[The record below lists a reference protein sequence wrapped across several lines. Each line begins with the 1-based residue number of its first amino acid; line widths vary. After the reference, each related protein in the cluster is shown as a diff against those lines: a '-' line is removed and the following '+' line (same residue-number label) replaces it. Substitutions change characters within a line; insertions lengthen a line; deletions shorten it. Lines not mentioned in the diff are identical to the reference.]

1 MLAAAPMSDDL
12 AASSP
17 SFIAAGD
24 DDALRLPDSADL
36 LKALRFWPRDG
47 KITLGDERMVLVHLG
62 ALVALRG
69 ELVST
74 LGQDRAR
81 AVLTHMGY
89 VSGHH
94 DGEHARKIR
103 SGASYF
109 ERFAAGP
116 QLHAL
121 EGMVSVTPLE
131 VQFDLESGRFRGEF
145 AWRNSAEVEAHLA
158 DGKGHAPDPVC
169 WMMVG
174 YASGY
179 TSLFMGRPVI
189 FRELACR
196 ACGARHCRILGAPL
210 GDAEPPPEFAFLAR
224 GRSSAP
230 TPAPAE
236 PAPSPAK
243 PDEPGD
249 VIGAAAGL
257 RPTWSL
263 LARVAATDLPV
274 LLVGEPGVGKRHLA
288 RAVHTR
294 SGRRGPLIAVRLGGL
309 RHDELDTAIARAHAG
324 SLLLADLDDASP
336 DLQARLLHAL
346 EHSPEPPRWLATTRD
361 AAAHLRPELRHRL
374 GAFPVHVPPLRERRE
389 DIVPLLLRFVHDH
402 AAALARPTPRVS
414 ERAISALLDHDY
426 PGNVRE
432 LWALVAR
439 AVVLV
444 DPGDVIDRG
453 HLLGEHERGGTRLGL
468 DARGALQPAEPEQL
482 AEPAAPDELVDA
494 LLDHPLALEAL
505 EQALIRRAVARA
517 GGNLSAA
524 ARMLGLTR
532 PQLAYRHRKG

>member
-1 MLAAAPMSDDL
+1 MPDDP
-12 AASSP
+12 AGSSP

-69 ELVST
+69 ELVAA
-74 LGQDRAR
+74 LGVDRAR

-89 VSGHH
+89 VSGHR

-158 DGKGHAPDPVC
+158 DHPGKPHAAEPVC

-196 ACGARHCRILGAPL
+196 ACGARHCRIFGTPL
-210 GDAEPPPEFAFLAR
+210 GDAAPPPEFAFLAR
-224 GRSSAP
+224 DRPPAP
-230 TPAPAE
+230 TELAVPSTAPHSEPVLGE
-236 PAPSPAK
+236 PA
-243 PDEPGD
+243 DL
-249 VIGAAAGL
+249 VGAAAGL
-257 RPTWSL
+257 RATWSL
-263 LARVAATDLPV
+263 LARVAATHMPV
-274 LLVGEPGVGKRHLA
+274 LLLGEPGVGKRHLA
-288 RAVHTR
+288 GIVHAR
-294 SGRRGPLIAVRLGGL
+294 SGRAGPLVPLRAGGL
-309 RHDELDTAIARAHAG
+309 RPDELDAAIARAHAG

-346 EHSPEPPRWLATTRD
+346 EQDGPRWLATVRED
-361 AAAHLRPELRHRL
+361 PSRLRPELRHRL
-374 GAFPVHVPPLRERRE
+374 GMFPVHVPPLRERRE
-389 DIVPLLLRFVHDH
+389 DIVPLVHRFLGQH
-402 AAALARPTPRVS
+402 AATLNRPRPEIR
-414 ERAISALLDHDY
+414 ERAIGALLDHDY
-426 PGNVRE
+426 PGNVGE

-439 AVVLV
+439 ACVLAL
-444 DPGDVIDRG
+444 PGEPIDHG
-453 HLLGEHERGGTRLGL
+453 HLFGEHERGGTRLGL
-468 DARGALQPAEPEQL
+468 DARGALRPS
-482 AEPAAPDELVDA
+482 EPAPAQEPTAPDELVDA
-494 LLDHPLALEAL
+494 LLDHPLALDSL
-505 EQALIRRAVARA
+505 EQALIRRAVERA

>member
-1 MLAAAPMSDDL
+1 
-12 AASSP
+12 
-17 SFIAAGD
+17 
-24 DDALRLPDSADL
+24 
-36 LKALRFWPRDG
+36 
-47 KITLGDERMVLVHLG
+47 V
-62 ALVALRG
+62 
-69 ELVST
+69 
-74 LGQDRAR
+74 RAR
-81 AVLTHMGY
+81 
-89 VSGHH
+89 
-94 DGEHARKIR
+94 R
-103 SGASYF
+103 
-109 ERFAAGP
+109 
-116 QLHAL
+116 
-121 EGMVSVTPLE
+121 
-131 VQFDLESGRFRGEF
+131 
-145 AWRNSAEVEAHLA
+145 
-158 DGKGHAPDPVC
+158 
-169 WMMVG
+169 
-174 YASGY
+174 
-179 TSLFMGRPVI
+179 
-189 FRELACR
+189 
-196 ACGARHCRILGAPL
+196 
-210 GDAEPPPEFAFLAR
+210 
-224 GRSSAP
+224 
-230 TPAPAE
+230 PAP
-236 PAPSPAK
+236 
-243 PDEPGD
+243 
-249 VIGAAAGL
+249 
-257 RPTWSL
+257 
-263 LARVAATDLPV
+263 
-274 LLVGEPGVGKRHLA
+274 
-288 RAVHTR
+288 
-294 SGRRGPLIAVRLGGL
+294 
-309 RHDELDTAIARAHAG
+309 DELDDAIARARGG

-361 AAAHLRPELRHRL
+361 ACRRTCVPSCATASAP
-374 GAFPVHVPPLRERRE
+374 FPVHVPPLRERRE

-482 AEPAAPDELVDA
+482 AEPAASDELVDA